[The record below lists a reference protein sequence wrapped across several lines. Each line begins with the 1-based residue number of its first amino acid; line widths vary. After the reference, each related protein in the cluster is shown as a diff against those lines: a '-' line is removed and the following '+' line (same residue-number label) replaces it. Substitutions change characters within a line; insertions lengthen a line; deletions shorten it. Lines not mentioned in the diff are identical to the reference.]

1 MRKLVSIELTL
12 IALVGVR
19 IALTIGTRGT
29 IAAAAS
35 KRCVDPQADE
45 KTLPFTI
52 TGGTEAF
59 ASAAGSGTVTVRTTA
74 AGYGFETET
83 WNGKLTLRS

>member
-1 MRKLVSIELTL
+1 VKF
-12 IALVGVR
+12 R
-19 IALTIGTRGT
+19 IALTVGTRGT
-29 IAAAAS
+29 IVAAAS

-52 TGGTEAF
+52 TGGTGAF
-59 ASAAGSGTVTVRTTA
+59 ASATGGGTITVRTVA

-83 WNGKLTLRS
+83 WRGRLTMRS